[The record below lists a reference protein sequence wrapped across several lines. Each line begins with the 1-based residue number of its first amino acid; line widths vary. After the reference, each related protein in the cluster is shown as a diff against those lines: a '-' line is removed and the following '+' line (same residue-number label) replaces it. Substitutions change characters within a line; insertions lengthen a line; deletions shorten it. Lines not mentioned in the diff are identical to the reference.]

1 MLFRLTYFFFLYGVV
16 DAMLLCCVFSFF
28 RSLVLLQVATLYC
41 SWYGWWSDVLLLAC
55 LPACSFSC
63 LSLYMSVCISFWFA
77 VGLNDWLIEQNNP
90 TFSCWE
96 LTLKQFVLTTNH
108 EILYKRETR
117 PSHTLWSVGPFSS
130 HFSAMRYRPPP
141 WEQSR
146 LGNYSTLKLQ
156 HPDVTSHGVVSLSTG
171 AFSQHGLELSML
183 VKRTFS
189 ESLSH

>member
-90 TFSCWE
+90 TFSYWE
-96 LTLKQFVLTTNH
+96 PTLKQFALMTNH

-117 PSHTLWSVGPFSS
+117 QPICCRFAPWWPFSAS
-130 HFSAMRYRPPP
+130 WPGAPEPLQNGLFD
-141 WEQSR
+141 
-146 LGNYSTLKLQ
+146 GIST
-156 HPDVTSHGVVSLSTG
+156 
-171 AFSQHGLELSML
+171 
-183 VKRTFS
+183 
-189 ESLSH
+189 